1 MSDQTDDESNQR
13 TDEQHTPE
21 SHTGGS
27 VNRERLLKAVGAAG
41 VVGAAGC
48 LGDSGDSGDTP
59 TDTEDGTPGTT
70 STGTDTGTP
79 TGTDPGTTPGTDTDT
94 PSTPTT
100 PPTDTPE
107 PIADWHRDIDAE
119 ADEEAATNWDNYE
132 FTQLTSTRWLMAMD
146 VDPQGRVWWIERGGP
161 FVSHGDKVAEVGYV
175 DPETGE
181 NTVALELD
189 VIMSG
194 REVADSGQSAIAREL
209 GGQSVAIDPNFE
221 DTGHVYVF
229 YHPASDDQ
237 VEWPNP
243 YNSDVHSVYQRIS
256 RFTMGNDGTLDPDS
270 EEIIIRPPHQQNTC
284 CHHGGYLQFGPEGN
298 LYVTTGDNSN
308 NVGNPDRDWADWS
321 MTDERE
327 GDVFGRP
334 ACVADAQR
342 TAGNTADLRGSV
354 LRIKPTE
361 DGGNGPDT
369 VYNPEGKY
377 EIPEG
382 NLKEKHEQDTGET
395 YSEEE
400 FRPEIYVMGLRNPF
414 VVHVDQY
421 TGHLITASYGND
433 AGSGTIQKGQVGLSI
448 YDIWCEAG
456 NQGFPF
462 FKGYYPYRNYD
473 FENEEVGRV
482 FWPDNLKNRS
492 RNNTGIVDIPNIDPA
507 LVWQPQ
513 NFAGYNTTIPW
524 LDAPRPE
531 EITWPE
537 VPQGGS
543 SNAGVTYRYSDDY
556 GEGALDPFFEGKQFA
571 MTPQSGNNIYYF
583 DIGENT
589 ATFEIEEAFP
599 GHPVAEA
606 TDMGVLPDGRLVIM
620 GYGRSGDSG
629 GLYLV
634 EYTG

>member
-1 MSDQTDDESNQR
+1 MSDQTGDGRDESSNDR
-13 TDEQHTPE
+13 HAPE
-21 SHTGGS
+21 SRSEEGL
-27 VNRERLLKAVGAAG
+27 NRGRLLKAVGAAG

-48 LGDSGDSGDTP
+48 LGDSGDGGDTP
-59 TDTEDGTPGTT
+59 TGTDDGTPGTT
-70 STGTDTGTP
+70 STGTDDGTTSTGTDDGTP
-79 TGTDPGTTPGTDTDT
+79 TGTDPGT
-94 PSTPTT
+94 PSTPTQ
-100 PPTDTPE
+100 TPE
-107 PIADWHRDIDAE
+107 PVTNWHRDHDWE
-119 ADEEAATNWDNYE
+119 TNEEAATNWDNYE
-132 FTQLTSTRWLMAMD
+132 FTQLNNEPWLMAMD
-146 VDPQGRVWWIERGGP
+146 VDPQGRVWWIERGDS
-161 FVSHGDKVAEVGYV
+161 FVSHGDRTGEDGAKVGYV
-175 DPETGE
+175 TPEGE
-181 NTVALELD
+181 NTVALKLD

-194 REVADSGQSAIAREL
+194 REVADSGQSGIAREL

-221 DTGHVYVF
+221 ETGHVYVF

-243 YNSDVHSVYQRIS
+243 YNEDVHSVYQRIS
-256 RFTMGNDGTLDPDS
+256 RFTMTDDGTLDPDS

-327 GDVFGRP
+327 GSVHGRP

-342 TAGNTADLRGSV
+342 TSGNTADLRGSV

-369 VYNPEGKY
+369 DYNPEGKY

-414 VVHVDQY
+414 VVHVDQHS
-421 TGHLITASYGND
+421 GSLITASYGND
-433 AGSGTIQKGQVGLSI
+433 AGSSSIQKGHVGLSI

-456 NQGFPF
+456 NQGYPF

-513 NFAGYNTTIPW
+513 NFGEYVADIPW
-524 LDAPRPE
+524 LDFPRPG

-556 GEGALDPFFEGKQFA
+556 GEGALDPFFEAKQFV

-583 DIGENT
+583 DIGQNT
-589 ATFEIEEAFP
+589 ATFDIVEAFP
-599 GHPVAEA
+599 GHPVSAA
-606 TDMGVLPDGRLVIM
+606 TDMDVLPDGRLVIM
-620 GYGRSGDSG
+620 GYGG
-629 GLYLV
+629 GGNAGIWLV

>member
-1 MSDQTDDESNQR
+1 MSDQTGEEGTRRADDRHASNSR
-13 TDEQHTPE
+13 TEDGV
-21 SHTGGS
+21 S
-27 VNRERLLKAVGAAG
+27 RERLLKAVGAAG
-41 VVGAAGC
+41 IVGAAGC
-48 LGDSGDSGDTP
+48 LGDGGDGGT
-59 TDTEDGTPGTT
+59 TDDGTQTGTDDGTPPGTDPGTT
-70 STGTDTGTP
+70 LTP
-79 TGTDPGTTPGTDTDT
+79 TGTDPGTTP
-94 PSTPTT
+94 T
-100 PPTDTPE
+100 PPD
-107 PIADWHRDIDAE
+107 PIASWHRDTDWE
-119 ADEEAATNWDNYE
+119 TNEDAATNWDNYE
-132 FTQLTSTRWLMAMD
+132 FTQLNSQPWLMAMD
-146 VDPQGRVWWIERGGP
+146 VDPQGRVWWMERGGP
-161 FVSHGDKVAEVGYV
+161 FPTNGDSVAEVGYV
-175 DPETGE
+175 DPDTEEETI
-181 NTVALELD
+181 ALELD

-194 REVADSGQSAIAREL
+194 QEVADPGESTIAREL
-209 GGQSVAIDPNFE
+209 GGQSVAIGPNFE
-221 DTGHVYVF
+221 ETGYVYVF

-237 VEWPNP
+237 EEWPNP
-243 YNSDVHSVYQRIS
+243 YNEDVHSVYQRIS
-256 RFTMGNDGTLDPDS
+256 RFTMAGDGTLDPDS

-284 CHHGGYLQFGPEGN
+284 CHHGGYLQFGPEGD

-327 GDVFGRP
+327 GSVFGRP

-354 LRIKPTE
+354 LRVTPTE

-377 EIPEG
+377 EIPDG
-382 NLKEKHEQDTGET
+382 NLKGHWENET
-395 YSEEE
+395 DESYSEEE
-400 FRPEIYVMGLRNPF
+400 FRPELYVMGLRNPF

-433 AGSGTIQKGQVGLSI
+433 AGSSSVEKGQTGMSI
-448 YDIWCEAG
+448 YDIWCEPG

-473 FENEEVGRV
+473 FEAEEVGRV

-492 RNNTGIVDIPNIDPA
+492 RNNTGIVDIPNVDPA

-513 NFAGYNTTIPW
+513 SFGAYDTSIPW
-524 LDAPRPE
+524 FDAPRPGE
-531 EITWPE
+531 TTWPE

-543 SNAGVTYRYSDDY
+543 SNAGVTYRYSEDY
-556 GEGALDPFFEGKQFA
+556 GEGALDPFFEAKQFV

-589 ATFEIEEAFP
+589 ATFDIVEAFP
-599 GHPVAEA
+599 NHPVTAA

-620 GYGRSGDSG
+620 GYGG
-629 GLYLV
+629 GGNAGIWLV